1 MSTTPKVQKK
11 LVALGLSKLSAPQ
24 VIANT
29 KLYVQK
35 MTGNTNFPTPTPS
48 LTTVSTQLATLETA
62 YTLSQTRVKGS
73 VSKMKVELKA
83 LEILLKNLA
92 SYVETIAN
100 ADPDNAENIINSSGM
115 PVKKPRTVQPK
126 LFTAVLTKIPGQ
138 VRLDSKAVN
147 RSSCYIYQM
156 TTDPN
161 AATSWQTILTSNNVK
176 DLVNGLASNTRY
188 YFRVAVSTKGIQ
200 GAWSTPINVLMP

>member
-48 LTTVSTQLATLETA
+48 LTTVSTQLATLEAA

-100 ADPDNAENIINSSGM
+100 ADPDNAENIIQSAGM
-115 PVKKPRTVQPK
+115 TVKKAAARPPK
-126 LFTAVLTKIPGQ
+126 VFSATLTKVPGQ
-138 VRLDSKAVN
+138 VKLNSKAAGKTA
-147 RSSCYIYQM
+147 CYIYQM

-161 AATSWQTILTSNNVK
+161 TVTSWQTILTSNNVK

-188 YFRVAVSTKGIQ
+188 YFRVAVSIKGIQ
-200 GAWSTPINVLMP
+200 AAWSTTVNVLMP